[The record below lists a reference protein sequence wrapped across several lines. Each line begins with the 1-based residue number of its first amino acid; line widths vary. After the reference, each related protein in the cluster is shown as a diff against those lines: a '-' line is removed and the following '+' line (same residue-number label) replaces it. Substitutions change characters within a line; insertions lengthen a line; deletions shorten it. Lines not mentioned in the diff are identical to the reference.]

1 MTAKIRDRQKG
12 YFKFRFTRLDK
23 YFWTHKRRGP
33 ESRIVKVG
41 SFLLTDYDH
50 NFYERFSKCPS
61 IRYLRVYDLFCC
73 TFRAIL
79 EEPKESEQNQY
90 QFRHQGAI
98 RHFRRIS
105 GSPKS
110 LQRIQKL
117 SKNRYHQLRQMILQ
131 IIKS

>member
-50 NFYERFSKCPS
+50 NFYERFARLLDTLEYTIYSVVLS
-61 IRYLRVYDLFCC
+61 ELF
-73 TFRAIL
+73 
-79 EEPKESEQNQY
+79 
-90 QFRHQGAI
+90 
-98 RHFRRIS
+98 
-105 GSPKS
+105 
-110 LQRIQKL
+110 
-117 SKNRYHQLRQMILQ
+117 
-131 IIKS
+131 